1 MLKTLLPILVI
12 VTGLTYAWAIIANRP
27 HLALE
32 TPQSEPPLAQVVRV
46 EPQTLRLN
54 VRSQGV
60 VTPRTEI
67 DLVPEVAG
75 QVIRLHPGL
84 VVGGFFEPGDVL
96 VAIDPRDYDFAVA
109 EAQARIAEAERQV
122 AMEEAQ
128 AEQARDEWQALG
140 EGRPT
145 PLTLHEPQLAE
156 ARAKLQAAEAD
167 LAKARLQ
174 RSRSEWRA
182 PFAGRV
188 REKRIGLGQH
198 VRAGDKLARLYA
210 IDVAEVRLPL
220 AADQLAFLDLPLD
233 RRNAHPEAG
242 PAVILTAEFA
252 GALLRWEGRIVRTE
266 GTLDEATGLLH
277 AVAEVRDPYA
287 RKDGQPPLMVGLFV
301 QAEIEGREQ
310 SGLVVL
316 PPGAVNASQE
326 VLWVDPEGRLH
337 IRRLDV
343 LRNEQDRVV
352 VKGGLSSADRV
363 VTSGIQIPVE
373 GRKVRTEDVDLR
385 LEPENAD
392 MGSSSTASK
401 VQ

>member
-1 MLKTLLPILVI
+1 M
-12 VTGLTYAWAIIANRP
+12 
-27 HLALE
+27 
-32 TPQSEPPLAQVVRV
+32 
-46 EPQTLRLN
+46 
-54 VRSQGV
+54 
-60 VTPRTEI
+60 
-67 DLVPEVAG
+67 
-75 QVIRLHPGL
+75 IRLHPGL
-84 VVGGFFEPGDVL
+84 VAGGFFEAGEVL

-109 EAQARIAEAERQV
+109 EAQARIAQAKRQV

-174 RSRSEWRA
+174 RSRCEWRA

-233 RRNAHPEAG
+233 RRNAWPVMPGLAEAG
-242 PAVILTAEFA
+242 PTVILTAEFA
-252 GALLRWEGRIVRTE
+252 GALRRWEGRIVRTE

-277 AVAEVRDPYA
+277 AVAEVRDPYT
-287 RKDGQPPLMVGLFV
+287 RKVDQPPLLVGLFV
-301 QAEIEGREQ
+301 QAEIEGRAQ
-310 SGLVVL
+310 SGLFVL
-316 PPGAVNASQE
+316 PQGAVNAAQQA
-326 VLWVDPEGRLH
+326 LLVDAEERLR
-337 IRRLDV
+337 IRRLEV
-343 LRNEQDRVV
+343 LRDEPDRIL
-352 VKGGLSSADRV
+352 VKGGLSVGDRV
-363 VTSGIQIPVE
+363 VTGGIRVPVE
-373 GRKVRTEDVDLR
+373 G
-385 LEPENAD
+385 
-392 MGSSSTASK
+392 
-401 VQ
+401 